1 MCTPRIILREVLK
14 QFEFIRDIKKLCRL
28 RTQGGIVGKL
38 REEVRVRVLLALS
51 LHNYGL
57 VTDLA

>member
-1 MCTPRIILREVLK
+1 MCTPRIILREELK